1 MENLQHWYAVYTKP
15 RSEKKLA
22 ERLQEQGIESFLPI
36 RKTLKQWSDRK
47 KMVDKPLISSYVF
60 VNIFQHNYFEVLNTP
75 GAVRYI
81 WFCGKPAVIPETQ
94 IKTLKLILSQEVDI
108 DCVST
113 TLPRGTVV
121 KVVSGPLKELTGEL
135 VNYAG
140 KHKVVIRIDHVEKAI
155 LLTIS
160 PALLEKC

>member
-1 MENLQHWYAVYTKP
+1 
-15 RSEKKLA
+15 
-22 ERLQEQGIESFLPI
+22 
-36 RKTLKQWSDRK
+36 
-47 KMVDKPLISSYVF
+47 
-60 VNIFQHNYFEVLNTP
+60 
-75 GAVRYI
+75 
-81 WFCGKPAVIPETQ
+81 
-94 IKTLKLILSQEVDI
+94 
-108 DCVST
+108 
-113 TLPRGTVV
+113 V